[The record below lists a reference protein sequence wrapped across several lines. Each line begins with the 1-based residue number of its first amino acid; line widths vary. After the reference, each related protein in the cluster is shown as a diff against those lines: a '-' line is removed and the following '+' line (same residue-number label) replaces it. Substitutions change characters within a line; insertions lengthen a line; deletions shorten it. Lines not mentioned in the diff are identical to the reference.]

1 MLLHVML
8 NGLRTW
14 SRDQDLF
21 IILSENVN
29 DNCATKFVNL
39 RKMVMVQNFKKKKKI
54 IIEIIS

>member
-29 DNCATKFVNL
+29 NNL
-39 RKMVMVQNFKKKKKI
+39 CNQICKFKKDGDGSKF
-54 IIEIIS
+54 